1 VFQTYIPRPTNLV
14 AGSSRYVD
22 ALLAKYA
29 SDNPYNCFPS
39 LHCGLSALAAS
50 FWWVKRRYR
59 PIAWLM
65 TAFAV
70 VTVIAT
76 QVLKQHV
83 IVDAV
88 GSLLAVPLYL
98 VAYRIFNLKTEA

>member
-1 VFQTYIPRPTNLV
+1 
-14 AGSSRYVD
+14 
-22 ALLAKYA
+22 
-29 SDNPYNCFPS
+29 
-39 LHCGLSALAAS
+39 LSALAAS

-59 PIAWLM
+59 PVAWLT

-83 IVDAV
+83 IADTV
-88 GSLLAVPLYL
+88 GSLLAIALYL
-98 VAYRIFNLKTEA
+98 LAYRIFNLKTEA